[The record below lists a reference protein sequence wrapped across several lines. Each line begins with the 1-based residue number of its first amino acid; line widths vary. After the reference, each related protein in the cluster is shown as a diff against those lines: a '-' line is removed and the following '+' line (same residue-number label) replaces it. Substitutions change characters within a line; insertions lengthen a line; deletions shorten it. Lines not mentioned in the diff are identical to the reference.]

1 MAIKEQKE
9 ERNNLDDDG
18 KEQFRKFE
26 KKEKNKINDKI
37 R

>member
-1 MAIKEQKE
+1 MAIKEKKE